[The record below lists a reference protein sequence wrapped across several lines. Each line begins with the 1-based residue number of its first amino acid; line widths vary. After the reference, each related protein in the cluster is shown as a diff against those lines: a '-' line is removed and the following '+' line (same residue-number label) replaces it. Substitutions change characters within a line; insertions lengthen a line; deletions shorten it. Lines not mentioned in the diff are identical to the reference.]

1 MKLTTVKPKIAIKK
15 LQKAN
20 FIIDHQTGGHIIL
33 LHQVSKRRITVP
45 FHNKDLKKKT
55 LYNILKQAGLSI
67 AEFNDL

>member
-1 MKLTTVKPKIAIKK
+1 MKLTTVKPRIAIKK

-33 LHQVSKRRITVP
+33 LHQITKRRVTVP

-55 LYNILKQAGLSI
+55 LYNILKQADLSI
-67 AEFNDL
+67 EEFNEL